1 MINEHQIRD
10 ENEVLKIA
18 ISHIKANVFVYDF
31 STGKVCFIDNALPPL
46 GLPREFEDGVN
57 FVLGRNVIDAE
68 CVDEFRKMFEKL
80 QQGESFAN
88 ATLKTWNVG
97 CSCWHH
103 VLMTNC
109 FDAQRRPARIVGTMQ
124 DVTERV
130 LNELNYSKE
139 EQFRLAMMAEN
150 RRVYEVNV
158 TRNRF
163 KKLESMEDSTDS
175 TWQSYAESMKHLC
188 KTRIYI
194 EDWDDFLKI
203 AEPKNLLKGFEE
215 GVTEFY
221 CEYRTM
227 EEGGAL
233 PWSSS
238 STHLLKD
245 PVTGDVKGFIYVK
258 DIDAQKRQELLLRQ
272 QAERDPLTGLY
283 NRAAAEKLISK
294 ILLEADAGRIYGFL
308 SIDIDEFKTVNDTFG
323 HVQGDILLKQ
333 FANGFAQLIRNG
345 DVLARMGGDEFI
357 VFLSNVSSASD
368 VKEIADRLCTYAH
381 SVCIEGSKDVRPSI
395 SVGIAVYPKNGRTF
409 TELYKN
415 SDSLLY
421 YAKQSGKNRVAAL
434 Y

>member
-1 MINEHQIRD
+1 MNEEQIRD

-18 ISHIKANVFVYDF
+18 ISHINVNVFVYNF
-31 STGKVCFIDNALPPL
+31 LTGKVCFIDNALPPL
-46 GLPREFEDGVN
+46 GLPREFENGVN
-57 FVLGRNVIDAE
+57 FVLSRNVIDVE
-68 CVDEFRKMFEKL
+68 CADEFRKVFEAM
-80 QQGESFAN
+80 QQGENFAD
-88 ATLKTWNVG
+88 ATIKTWNIG
-97 CSCWHH
+97 CLGWHH
-103 VLMTNC
+103 ILMTNC
-109 FDAQRRPARIVGTMQ
+109 FDAQRHPTRIVGTIQ
-124 DVTERV
+124 NVTERV

-163 KKLESMEDSTDS
+163 KKLESMEDNTDS
-175 TWQSYAESMKHLC
+175 NWQPYAQAMKHLC
-188 KTRIYI
+188 NARVYI
-194 EDWDDFLKI
+194 EDWDGFLKI
-203 AEPKNLLKGFEE
+203 AEPKNLLKGFAD

-227 EEGGAL
+227 EEGGTL
-233 PWSSS
+233 LWSSS

-245 PVTGDVKGFIYVK
+245 PITADIKGFIYVK
-258 DIDAQKRQELLLRQ
+258 DIDAQKKQEILLRQ

-294 ILLEADAGRIYGFL
+294 VLLEAEAGRIYGFL
-308 SIDIDEFKTVNDTFG
+308 SIDVDEFKMVNDTFG

-333 FANGFAQLIRNG
+333 FANGFTQLIRNG

-368 VKEIADRLCTYAH
+368 VREIADRLCNYAH
-381 SVCIEGSKDVRPSI
+381 SVCIEGSKDVKPSI
-395 SVGIAVYPKNGRTF
+395 SVGIAVYPKNGHTF